1 MRKRKLAGAGTTRP
15 RGFGTRRR
23 HGFGTTRLRRLA
35 GDGVSRNRGAPVLV
49 VHTVGVKAKR
59 PLWGRRG
66 GQDLRRL
73 VRDADAVLLDF
84 DGPVCDLFGDVP
96 TAHIAEEIKVM
107 ARLEWGALD
116 RKVEDCDDSHG
127 ILQRLRDMLD
137 GEAPAVRSRVPLG
150 LANTIVTGHE
160 YAAVNSAVQ
169 APDVENLLDALLD
182 LGKRLVIVSNNAEEP
197 VWHYLKHAGLE
208 EVLRRPRPRSGR
220 TTSDEARS
228 RRGAPR
234 AERPGRA
241 GSLPG
246 PAGGRS
252 AHRPAGG
259 QVAGV
264 RFLGYT
270 QDRKR
275 LQQMKR
281 NKADGVVSS
290 HAPVIAAA
298 RELLND
304 YSERDDYSERRVHTE
319 SK

>member
-1 MRKRKLAGAGTTRP
+1 M
-15 RGFGTRRR
+15 
-23 HGFGTTRLRRLA
+23 
-35 GDGVSRNRGAPVLV
+35 
-49 VHTVGVKAKR
+49 
-59 PLWGRRG
+59 
-66 GQDLRRL
+66 
-73 VRDADAVLLDF
+73 RDADAVLLDF

-208 EVLRRPRPRSGR
+208 SKFFAVHGRDPGEPRRMKPDPDVVLRALKDLDGLDP
-220 TTSDEARS
+220 S
-228 RRGAPR
+228 RALLVGDQLTDLR
-234 AERPGRA
+234 AA
-241 GSLPG
+241 KS
-246 PAGGRS
+246 
-252 AHRPAGG
+252 
-259 QVAGV
+259 AGV

-275 LQQMKR
+275 RQQMRR

-304 YSERDDYSERRVHTE
+304 HSERDDYSERRVHTE